1 MLNVKNEKLNILKGG
16 YNTSMLADALKI
28 SVNHLNELRRQPNK
42 QIIVDTIVEDLKID
56 DMGVVEELTKA
67 VEKAF
72 DAVNIEAIDKW
83 CVDKNINVEE
93 IDLQAIVDAKQVK
106 VERQDYKEGDITP
119 LGKILTIKKLGNN
132 WLYVVVKGNEHY
144 YYTKQEMLQAE
155 RDFNANAVK

>member
-42 QIIVDTIVEDLKID
+42 TIIVDTIVDELKVD
-56 DMGVVEELTKA
+56 DMETVDLLTKA

-83 CVDKNINVEE
+83 CIDKNINVDE

-106 VERQDYKEGDITP
+106 VERQDYKEGDLTP

-132 WLYVVVKGNEHY
+132 WLYVVVKDNEHY

-155 RDFNANAVK
+155 RDFNNNAVK